1 MTLLHTTAAALV
13 PEMQVRAHPVST
25 LSLPGKGGQ
34 EDYNTLAMVSIY
46 NLESN
51 IGRFDTLLA
60 ILLLLSAQGIYL
72 LSGPLAGLLMG
83 AGAEG
88 KEGNYII

>member
-1 MTLLHTTAAALV
+1 M
-13 PEMQVRAHPVST
+13 
-25 LSLPGKGGQ
+25 
-34 EDYNTLAMVSIY
+34 AMASIY
-46 NLESN
+46 NLGSN

-72 LSGPLAGLLMG
+72 LAGPLAGLLMG

-88 KEGNYII
+88 KEENYVI

>member
-1 MTLLHTTAAALV
+1 M
-13 PEMQVRAHPVST
+13 
-25 LSLPGKGGQ
+25 
-34 EDYNTLAMVSIY
+34 AMASIY

-72 LSGPLAGLLMG
+72 LAGPLAGLLMG
-83 AGAEG
+83 AGAKG
-88 KEGNYII
+88 KEENYVI

>member
-1 MTLLHTTAAALV
+1 M
-13 PEMQVRAHPVST
+13 
-25 LSLPGKGGQ
+25 
-34 EDYNTLAMVSIY
+34 AMASIY
-46 NLESN
+46 NLGSN

-88 KEGNYII
+88 KEENYVI